1 MRYSINDLQKITGIK
16 AHTIRVWEK
25 RFNVVCPQRTN
36 TNIRYYDENNLK
48 KLLNISTLNKHG
60 FKISEIVKMDYS
72 GICDKI
78 LEVSSASNNY
88 ESHLNNLVIS
98 MLDLD
103 EQKFENVL
111 TSSIIKLGFEKTIT
125 QIIYPFLDKVGIL
138 WQTGTIIPAQ
148 EHFISNLI
156 RQKLILAI
164 DGHQNS
170 ADADSKTFLLF
181 LPENELHELGLLFY
195 SYLIKKAGHK
205 VIYLGQWVPLS
216 DVLSVVEMR
225 KPDYIITY
233 FISALDVKE
242 IPEYLAKLSK
252 GFSNKKIFVAGP
264 QIKKLDTTLPS
275 NIILLFNAEVF
286 AAQLSTL

>member
-25 RFNVVCPQRTN
+25 RYNVVSPKRTN

-60 FKISEIVKMDYS
+60 FKISEIIKMDYS

-78 LEVSSASNNY
+78 LEVSIGSNNY

-103 EQKFENVL
+103 EQKFEKVL
-111 TSSIIKLGFEKTIT
+111 TSAIIKLGFEKTIT

-164 DGHQNS
+164 DGHQDTVS
-170 ADADSKTFLLF
+170 ANYKTFLLF

-205 VIYLGQWVPLS
+205 VIYLGQWVPLN
-216 DVLSVVEMR
+216 DVLAVVDMR

-233 FISALDVKE
+233 FISALDTKD
-242 IPEYLAKLSK
+242 IPVYLAQLSK
-252 GFSNKKIFVAGP
+252 GFAHKKIFIAGH
-264 QIKKLDTTLPS
+264 QVKHRDYTLPP
-275 NIILLFNAEVF
+275 NIVPVCDAEVF
-286 AAQLSTL
+286 EKQISNL